1 MMKKLRWPL
10 LIVLLALFA
19 IGVLLI
25 GQQPAV
31 LQPVVAPVIQP
42 VKGGVYTE
50 GLLGSAGRFNPV
62 LDFNNPPD
70 RDIDR
75 LIFSGLVRFDDH
87 GLPVGDLSDSWGI
100 SRDGTVY
107 NFSLRPKASWH
118 DGKPVTSDDV
128 IFTIDMLK
136 DDQSNAP
143 PDVREMWKQV
153 QVKRLD
159 DKTLQ
164 FRLPEPFAPFMDYLT
179 FGVLPKHLLGDMTY
193 EEMVVAPFNLKP
205 IGSGPYRF
213 DRLETDQGKVIGLV
227 LKSFDNYYGKKSYI
241 DQIAFKFYPDA
252 KTALSA
258 FKEGE
263 LMGISQITSDVL
275 PEVLKDPKLN
285 LYTSRLPEM
294 AIVFLNLD
302 NPKTPFFQ
310 DSSIRRALLEG
321 LNRQL
326 MANNLVDGQAFLAD
340 GPIFPGT
347 WAYYDGIEHIS
358 YNPNAAVEALKK
370 AGYNFPAGGGSVRMK
385 ENVVLAFEMLHP
397 QDDLHTKLA
406 EAIQSDWTQ
415 MGISVTLKSV
425 PYDELVN
432 NYLNGRL
439 YQAALVD
446 LNLAR
451 SPDPDPYPFWH
462 QAQVTGGQNY
472 SKWDNRQASEYLEEG
487 RVTVDIGE
495 RTRLYRNFQVL
506 FSQELPALPLFYP
519 VYTYAV
525 SPEVQGVR
533 VGPMFDPSDR
543 FNTIASWFLL
553 ARRTAG
559 KTTTPEVVI
568 PTPTP

>member
-10 LIVLLALFA
+10 LIVLLALVA

-42 VKGGVYTE
+42 AKGGAYTE

-75 LIFSGLVRFDDH
+75 LIFSGLVRFDDR
-87 GLPVGDLSDSWGI
+87 GLPVGDLADSWGI

-164 FRLPEPFAPFMDYLT
+164 FRLPEPFAPFMDYLA
-179 FGVLPKHLLGDMTY
+179 FGVLPKHLLGELTY

-213 DRLETDQGKVIGLV
+213 DRLETDQGKVIELV

-263 LMGISQITSDVL
+263 LMGIRQITSDVL
-275 PEVLKDPKLN
+275 PEVLKDPELN

-294 AIVFLNLD
+294 AIVF
-302 NPKTPFFQ
+302 
-310 DSSIRRALLEG
+310 
-321 LNRQL
+321 
-326 MANNLVDGQAFLAD
+326 
-340 GPIFPGT
+340 
-347 WAYYDGIEHIS
+347 
-358 YNPNAAVEALKK
+358 
-370 AGYNFPAGGGSVRMK
+370 
-385 ENVVLAFEMLHP
+385 
-397 QDDLHTKLA
+397 
-406 EAIQSDWTQ
+406 
-415 MGISVTLKSV
+415 
-425 PYDELVN
+425 
-432 NYLNGRL
+432 
-439 YQAALVD
+439 
-446 LNLAR
+446 
-451 SPDPDPYPFWH
+451 
-462 QAQVTGGQNY
+462 
-472 SKWDNRQASEYLEEG
+472 
-487 RVTVDIGE
+487 
-495 RTRLYRNFQVL
+495 
-506 FSQELPALPLFYP
+506 
-519 VYTYAV
+519 
-525 SPEVQGVR
+525 
-533 VGPMFDPSDR
+533 
-543 FNTIASWFLL
+543 
-553 ARRTAG
+553 
-559 KTTTPEVVI
+559 
-568 PTPTP
+568 